1 MNTIVTSSLKTVVE
15 DHQVTRRREAE
26 AAQQAV
32 AELIAPVPW
41 SEFVSEY
48 LGKEPLHVSGDAVA
62 LGKLADPARVRSLVE
77 AGTPWQFR
85 RMPEMYLDGLR
96 VSHEDL
102 VDTYVDM
109 DGREARQP
117 RVKRIRRLLEHGAT
131 VNAFGQEGNFPG
143 LAWLREIFA
152 HAFSAECQVATFYS
166 QKDHQGLAPHYDC
179 VEIFVLQL
187 YGRKRWFVSSQR
199 VESPVVGYGTATMYD
214 DKAPHAEMVLE
225 PGDLLYFPRGTFH
238 QAIAVSEESL
248 HATVAVKLPSYLDM
262 LTVLANTAPDVDSI
276 RCDLPVGGPAAWVDA
291 KSQLLSRI
299 AAALDRPE
307 FNEELQRMLAVRA
320 GI

>member
-1 MNTIVTSSLKTVVE
+1 MNAVVTSSPKAAAE
-15 DHQVTRRREAE
+15 DRQVARRHETE

-32 AELIAPVPW
+32 SELLAPVSW

-48 LGKEPLHVSGDAVA
+48 LGKAPLHVSGDATA
-62 LGKLADPARVRSLVE
+62 LGKLASPAGVRKLIE

-96 VSHEDL
+96 LPHEDL

-117 RVKRIRRLLEHGAT
+117 RLIRIRRLLERGAT

-143 LAWLREIFA
+143 LAWLREIFSR
-152 HAFSAECQVATFYS
+152 AFSAECEVATFYS
-166 QKDHQGLAPHYDC
+166 QKDHQGLSPHYDC

-214 DKAPHAEMVLE
+214 DKASHAQMVLE

-238 QAIAVSEESL
+238 QAIALSEESL

-262 LTVLANTAPDVDSI
+262 LAVLAEIAPDVDSI
-276 RCDLPVGGPAAWVDA
+276 RCDLPFGGPAAWVDA
-291 KSQLLSRI
+291 KSQLLDRI
-299 AAALDRPE
+299 AAVLDRPE
-307 FNEELQRMLAVRA
+307 FDRELQRMLTMRA